1 MLHKKELLVFVILK
15 VSLCAVG
22 PFRIKNKR
30 ERLYVCWVPYP
41 CIEIKSKRWLRK
53 RVDCTDEKPF
63 SNHNNSIPPKT
74 YNSHYWLLY
83 YLRVWGQSPLS
94 WCRRKKISSLHWP
107 KTQLTNTRGYF
118 TSADPS
124 AILIIRLWNSNV
136 NVSTVVSICLN
147 TQSCTH
153 TQTLAPS
160 SWTPAIS
167 WTSSFNRA
175 APVSSFR
182 PSLNLV
188 GGYLQRGVTHKRM
201 PPGAKETIIWSGGE
215 IATKAL

>member
-1 MLHKKELLVFVILK
+1 MLHKKERLVFVILK

-22 PFRIKNKR
+22 LFRIFFKKR

-41 CIEIKSKRWLRK
+41 CIQIKSKRWPRK
-53 RVDCTDEKPF
+53 IVDCTE
-63 SNHNNSIPPKT
+63 SVSE
-74 YNSHYWLLY
+74 S
-83 YLRVWGQSPLS
+83 LRTVAVS

-107 KTQLTNTRGYF
+107 KTQLRNTRGYF
-118 TSADPS
+118 TSVDPS
-124 AILIIRLWNSNV
+124 AILIIRLWNSKV

-147 TQSCTH
+147 THSCTH

-201 PPGAKETIIWSGGE
+201 LPGAKETIMWSGGE